1 MQREFAFLAVRLAS
15 RPEIGYRMRH
25 QGPRRIAGSGALKL
39 QDAMESDDKAGAGG
53 LPRPERLGQQHTPL
67 RDVIKAEIRRA
78 IVQGAY
84 KPGERLVEDR
94 LAEDFGVSRNPVRE
108 ALRALAAEGLI
119 EVTARKGAMVPELS
133 AEVAQELI
141 EVRATLEGLNARLA
155 ARRRD
160 HAMLAQLAQ
169 IMAAGNKAMTDGRID
184 ALRPLNARFHD
195 ALAAAGSNRVL
206 EDLMR
211 SLRERSSIAFIPPT
225 LQLAEQTWAE
235 HADILKAVIA
245 GDEALAT
252 LMAERH
258 VLNAGK
264 LFLAQLGEMGVGA
277 ATG

>member
-1 MQREFAFLAVRLAS
+1 MNNDEETGAATGGHDREATL
-15 RPEIGYRMRH
+15 
-25 QGPRRIAGSGALKL
+25 
-39 QDAMESDDKAGAGG
+39 
-53 LPRPERLGQQHTPL
+53 RLGQQHFPL
-67 RDVIKAEIRRA
+67 RDVIKEEIRRA
-78 IVQGAY
+78 ILQGAY

-119 EVTARKGAMVPELS
+119 TVTARKGAIVPELS
-133 AEVAQELI
+133 PDMARELI

-160 HAMLAQLAQ
+160 PEMLDRLQK
-169 IMAAGNKAMTDGRID
+169 IMEAGNRAMAEGRID
-184 ALRPLNARFHD
+184 ALRPLNTHFHD

-211 SLRERSSIAFIPPT
+211 SLRERSSVAFIPPT
-225 LQLAEQTWAE
+225 LELAERTWAE

-245 GDEALAT
+245 GDEPLAT

-258 VLNAGK
+258 VRNAGT
-264 LFLAQLGEMGVGA
+264 LFLASLDK
-277 ATG
+277 

>member
-1 MQREFAFLAVRLAS
+1 M
-15 RPEIGYRMRH
+15 
-25 QGPRRIAGSGALKL
+25 
-39 QDAMESDDKAGAGG
+39 DSDDKTSVTAGG
-53 LPRPERLGQQHTPL
+53 EHARGAARLGQQHSPL
-67 RDVIKAEIRRA
+67 RDVIKEEIRRA
-78 IVQGAY
+78 IIQGAY

-94 LAEDFGVSRNPVRE
+94 LAMDFGVSRNPVRE

-119 EVTARKGAMVPELS
+119 EVTARKGAIVPELS
-133 AEVAQELI
+133 TDMARELI

-160 HAMLAQLAQ
+160 PEMLAQLQQ
-169 IMAAGNKAMTDGRID
+169 IMEAGNTAMAGGRID

-225 LQLAEQTWAE
+225 QQQAEQTWAE

-264 LFLAQLGEMGVGA
+264 LFLASLDDDQSA
-277 ATG
+277 AS